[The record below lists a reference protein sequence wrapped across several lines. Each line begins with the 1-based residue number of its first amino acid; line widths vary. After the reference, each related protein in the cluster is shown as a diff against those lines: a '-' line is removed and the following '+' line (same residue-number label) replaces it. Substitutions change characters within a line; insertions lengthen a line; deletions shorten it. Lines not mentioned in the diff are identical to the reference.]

1 MLKTIITGVTAY
13 ISTSLDYLLILM
25 MIFGS
30 VKPHQRRLV
39 YWGDLLGTGILVAT
53 SLFIALVLRLV
64 PAEWVLGLLGL
75 IPVLMGIKLVLA
87 GEHDDDSVVASR
99 FKPANIISSV
109 ALITV
114 ATCGADNIGVYVPLF
129 ASQTIYATGITLV
142 TFFVMLT
149 LVCWL
154 GAQLGRLPFVAR
166 ILESTGRW
174 LTAAVYVGIGVY
186 ILLEN
191 GTITHIFGLA

>member
-1 MLKTIITGVTAY
+1 MLKIILTGVTAY

-30 VKPHQRRLV
+30 VKPAQRRLV
-39 YWGDLLGTGILVAT
+39 YWGDLLGTAILVAA

-75 IPVLMGIKLVLA
+75 IPIFMGIKLAVA
-87 GEHDDDSVVASR
+87 GEDDDDDAVSSRLKQAS
-99 FKPANIISSV
+99 IVSSV

-129 ASQTIYATGITLV
+129 AAQTLQATVITIL
-142 TFFVMLT
+142 TFWVMLT
-149 LVCWL
+149 IFCWI
-154 GAQLGRLPFVAR
+154 GSQLGRLPLVAR
-166 ILESTGRW
+166 TLEHAGRW
-174 LTAAVYVGIGVY
+174 LTAVVYIGIGLY
-186 ILLEN
+186 ILWES
-191 GTITHIFGLA
+191 GTFAHFFA

>member
-1 MLKTIITGVTAY
+1 MLKIILTAVSAY

-25 MIFGS
+25 VIFGS
-30 VKPHQRRLV
+30 VKVNQRRLV
-39 YWGDLLGTGILVAT
+39 YWGDLLGTSVLVAV

-75 IPVLMGIKLVLA
+75 IPIFMGIKLALA
-87 GEHDDDSVVASR
+87 GEDDDDDAVSSRLKQAS
-99 FKPANIISSV
+99 IVSSV

-129 ASQTIYATGITLV
+129 ASQTLQATAITLA
-142 TFFVMLT
+142 TFLVMLT
-149 LVCWL
+149 LFCWI

-166 ILESTGRW
+166 ILENAGRW
-174 LTAAVYVGIGVY
+174 LTAAVYIGIGVY
-186 ILLEN
+186 ILFEN
-191 GTITHIFGLA
+191 GTISHFMG

>member
-1 MLKTIITGVTAY
+1 
-13 ISTSLDYLLILM
+13 
-25 MIFGS
+25 
-30 VKPHQRRLV
+30 
-39 YWGDLLGTGILVAT
+39 
-53 SLFIALVLRLV
+53 
-64 PAEWVLGLLGL
+64 
-75 IPVLMGIKLVLA
+75 
-87 GEHDDDSVVASR
+87 
-99 FKPANIISSV
+99 
-109 ALITV
+109 
-114 ATCGADNIGVYVPLF
+114 
-129 ASQTIYATGITLV
+129 
-142 TFFVMLT
+142 MLT

>member
-1 MLKTIITGVTAY
+1 MLKIILTGVTAY

-30 VKPHQRRLV
+30 VKPAQRRLV
-39 YWGDLLGTGILVAT
+39 YWGDLLGTAILVAA

-75 IPVLMGIKLVLA
+75 IPIFMGIKLAVA
-87 GEHDDDSVVASR
+87 GEDDDDDAVSSRLKQAS
-99 FKPANIISSV
+99 IVSSV

-129 ASQTIYATGITLV
+129 AAQTLQATVITIL
-142 TFFVMLT
+142 TFWVMLT
-149 LVCWL
+149 IFCWI
-154 GAQLGRLPFVAR
+154 GSQLGRLPLVAR
-166 ILESTGRW
+166 ALEHTGRW
-174 LTAAVYVGIGVY
+174 LTAVVYIGIGLY
-186 ILLEN
+186 ILWES
-191 GTITHIFGLA
+191 GTFAHFFA